1 MYRALLSLGGNEMA
15 TIGASVGEGGANNE
29 ADVRLVQQLLS
40 AAGFDPKGID
50 GDYGSNT
57 RSAII
62 AFQKTF
68 LSNPDG
74 RIDPGGRTIGR
85 LEQAGSGGAHASPAA
100 PSAPAAPAS
109 KPITDWSGDS
119 SQWTQEKKLASLE
132 PSFRPKIERVIA
144 KLKADGFQP
153 KIVFGWRSVQVQAKL
168 KREGKTK
175 VSFSFHNAQK
185 RDGTPNA
192 WAVDIVDTRWAWNEP
207 DCHKF
212 FRALGD
218 AGKAEGLVWG
228 GDWKTFRDWAHL
240 QGRQNSE
247 LAAVKRESGLA

>member
-1 MYRALLSLGGNEMA
+1 MA
-15 TIGASVGEGGANNE
+15 TISASVGEGGANRE
-29 ADVRLVQQLLS
+29 DDVRLVQQLLS
-40 AAGFDPKGID
+40 AAGFDTKGID
-50 GDYGSNT
+50 GDYGTNT
-57 RSAII
+57 RNAII

-68 LSNPDG
+68 MSNPDG
-74 RIDPGGRTIGR
+74 RIDPGGRSIQR
-85 LEQAGSGGAHASPAA
+85 LEQAGGQPGAAASPA
-100 PSAPAAPAS
+100 PSAPAAGGAR
-109 KPITDWSGDS
+109 ITDWSGDS

-153 KIVFGWRSVQVQAKL
+153 KIVFGWRSVEVQAKL

-185 RDGTPNA
+185 PDGTPNA
-192 WAVDIVDTRWAWNEP
+192 WAVDIVDARWAWNEP

-228 GDWKTFRDWAHL
+228 GDWVSFRDWAHL

-247 LAAVKRESGLA
+247 LGQVKKESGLA

>member
-1 MYRALLSLGGNEMA
+1 MA
-15 TIGASVGEGGANNE
+15 TIGASVGEGGTNSE
-29 ADVRLVQQLLS
+29 ADVRAVQQLLS
-40 AAGFDPKGID
+40 AAGFDTKGID
-50 GDYGSNT
+50 GDYGTNT
-57 RSAII
+57 RNAII

-74 RIDPGGRTIGR
+74 RIDPGGQSIRR
-85 LEQAGSGGAHASPAA
+85 LEETSAKPGAGPAA
-100 PSAPAAPAS
+100 APAPAAGGAGRV
-109 KPITDWSGDS
+109 TDSSGDS

-153 KIVFGWRSVQVQAKL
+153 KIVFGWRSVKVQAKL
-168 KREGKTK
+168 KAEGKTK
-175 VSFSFHNAQK
+175 VSFSFHNAQL

-192 WAVDIVDTRWAWNEP
+192 WAVDIVDSRWAWNEP
-207 DCHKF
+207 DCHTF
-212 FRALGD
+212 FRALGA

-228 GDWKTFRDWAHL
+228 GDWVSFRDWAHL

-247 LAAVKRESGLA
+247 LGQVKRDSGLA

>member
-1 MYRALLSLGGNEMA
+1 MA
-15 TIGASVGEGGANNE
+15 TISASVGEGGANRE

-40 AAGFDPKGID
+40 SAGFDTKGID
-50 GDYGSNT
+50 GAYGTNT
-57 RSAII
+57 RNAII

-74 RIDPGGRTIGR
+74 RFDPGGKSIGR
-85 LEQAGSGGAHASPAA
+85 LEQASGKPAAPASPAA
-100 PSAPAAPAS
+100 PSAPAAGGAR
-109 KPITDWSGDS
+109 ITDWSGDS

-168 KREGKTK
+168 KREGKSK
-175 VSFSFHNAQK
+175 VSFSFHCAQ
-185 RDGTPNA
+185 RPDGTPNA

-228 GDWKTFRDWAHL
+228 GDWTGFRDWAHL

-247 LAAVKRESGLA
+247 LGQVKRESGLA